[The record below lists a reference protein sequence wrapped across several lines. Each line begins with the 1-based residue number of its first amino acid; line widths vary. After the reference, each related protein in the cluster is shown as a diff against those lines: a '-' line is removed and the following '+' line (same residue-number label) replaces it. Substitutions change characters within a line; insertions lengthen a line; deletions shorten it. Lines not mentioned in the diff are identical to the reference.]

1 MTHCAAK
8 ISVVVGVVVCAAAQL
23 LRSAAADETTADV
36 QSTNPYSRLSDQQWT
51 EVVDG
56 WERLDGAERRWFL
69 TEVRKRKARS
79 KRRPARDRQPPIE
92 HRERARFGNIATTLE
107 AERSDGQERLPPD
120 DENRY
125 GLGFEQRSFLRGASP
140 SRTPAEG
147 SFLRGATSR
156 QRDAP
161 SRASSMRGATSRQRD
176 APSRTSSMR
185 GASPSR
191 TPAEGSS
198 MRGATARQRDAPS
211 RSPEQQ
217 PADPNRPIE
226 ALSNAP

>member
-8 ISVVVGVVVCAAAQL
+8 ISVVVGVVVCAAAQP
-23 LRSAAADETTADV
+23 LRSAAADETVADA

-51 EVVDG
+51 EVVEG

-125 GLGFEQRSFLRGASP
+125 GLGFEQRSFLRGATSRQRDA
-140 SRTPAEG
+140 RTPAEG

-156 QRDAP
+156 QRDA
-161 SRASSMRGATSRQRD
+161 
-176 APSRTSSMR
+176 RTPAEGSFLR

-191 TPAEGSS
+191 SPAEGSFL
-198 MRGATARQRDAPS
+198 RGATARQRDAPS

>member
-8 ISVVVGVVVCAAAQL
+8 ISVVVGVVVCAAAQP
-23 LRSAAADETTADV
+23 LRSAAADETVADA
-36 QSTNPYSRLSDQQWT
+36 QSTNPYSRLSDQQWM

-56 WERLDGAERRWFL
+56 WERLDGADRRWFL

-107 AERSDGQERLPPD
+107 AERSSGQERLPPD

-125 GLGFEQRSFLRGASP
+125 GLGFEQRSY
-140 SRTPAEG
+140 
-147 SFLRGATSR
+147 LRGATAR

-161 SRASSMRGATSRQRD
+161 SRA
-176 APSRTSSMR
+176 
-185 GASPSR
+185 
-191 TPAEGSS
+191 SS

>member
-8 ISVVVGVVVCAAAQL
+8 ISVVVGVVVCAAAQPP
-23 LRSAAADETTADV
+23 RSAAADETVADA

-51 EVVDG
+51 EVVEG

-107 AERSDGQERLPPD
+107 AERSSGQERLPPD

-140 SRTPAEG
+140 SRA
-147 SFLRGATSR
+147 
-156 QRDAP
+156 
-161 SRASSMRGATSRQRD
+161 
-176 APSRTSSMR
+176 SSMR